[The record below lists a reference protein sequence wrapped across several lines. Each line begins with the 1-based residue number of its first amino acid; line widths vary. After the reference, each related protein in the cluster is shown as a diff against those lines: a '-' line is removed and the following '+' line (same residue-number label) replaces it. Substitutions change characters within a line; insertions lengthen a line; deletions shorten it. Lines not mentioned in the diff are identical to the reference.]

1 MQYPPFPLKVSISPQ
16 RSWPRLLLAAFVAVV
31 FIAVAVIVETSER
44 ARGLGDFGLAVYV
57 IRASLIGRPPLVSPC
72 GDGWEFILPDLLR
85 LGPGVTETEIR
96 VQTNNKQL
104 LSSSAPKIASLPSG
118 DPPCD

>member
-44 ARGLGDFGLAVYV
+44 ARGLGDFGVAVYV
-57 IRASLIGRPPLVSPC
+57 IRGSCILRFQSVLIGSKN
-72 GDGWEFILPDLLR
+72 R
-85 LGPGVTETEIR
+85 LEPIR
-96 VQTNNKQL
+96 T
-104 LSSSAPKIASLPSG
+104 
-118 DPPCD
+118 D